1 MTDRV
6 IPASAPAGAPGDP
19 AIEPSVRI
27 LPLGGLGEIGL
38 NMMLL
43 ESGEDLL
50 AVDCG
55 LMFPDDE
62 MPGVDYVIPDFSYL
76 LARREQV
83 RGVILTHAHEDHIG
97 ALPYLLRELDVPVYG
112 PRMALAL
119 AGERLR
125 EHGLLDRARLVP
137 VEPRRAFDV
146 GGFRVE
152 PIRVTHSVVDGL
164 GYGIETPVGTLVH
177 TGDFKFDSNPID
189 GERSDYHRLA
199 ELGERGVL
207 CLMADSTNV
216 DRPGTTP
223 SEHEVGRALGDRF
236 RRAPGRVIVA
246 TFASHVHRIQ
256 QVLDLAATFGRKVA
270 LLGRSM
276 ETNVRLAAEL
286 GYLRVPDGTLLSLED
301 LSALPPYRQVIIST
315 GSQGEPNSALALMAA
330 AEHKY
335 LRVGEGDLV
344 ILSARVIPG
353 HERTVTRVVNQL
365 LRQGA
370 EVLWEEVAFVHVSGH
385 ASQDELRLMLSL
397 VRPQFFIPVHGE
409 YRHLLA
415 HGRLAQEVGLPA
427 EHVFVV
433 EDGQGLELTK
443 TGARALERVPLARVL
458 VDGKGVGDVG
468 PVVLRDRQLLAEDG
482 MVVVAVTVD
491 RAHRRARRGAGDRL
505 AGLGLRARGRGRAGG
520 GEDGGPGGPRRG
532 AERVAARARGP
543 GRSPPRHAPPL
554 HHPAVRPEADRAAGG
569 PGRLMAKA
577 RPPKPKIAARWLRE
591 AQGVV
596 ALGLAAYL
604 GVALLSYDPAL
615 RWVDQEAR
623 VGVVGLWV
631 GWALFTTVGY
641 AAYLVPVMLMVWAF
655 AAFTRPLAVGTLSI
669 SRRGRA
675 RAPGRHGTPGPAL
688 GAGAR
693 RLAPPGR
700 VARLG
705 RGGDAPPH
713 PG

>member
-6 IPASAPAGAPGDP
+6 IPAGVPAGALNDP

-27 LPLGGLGEIGL
+27 IPLGGLGEIGL
-38 NMMLL
+38 NMMLI

-55 LMFPDDE
+55 LMFPDDA
-62 MPGVDYVIPDFSYL
+62 MPGVDYVIPDFTYL
-76 LARREQV
+76 LAKRGQV

-112 PRMALAL
+112 PRMALGL

-125 EHGLLDRARLVP
+125 EHGLLDRARLVA

-164 GYGIETPVGTLVH
+164 GYAIETPVGTLVH
-177 TGDFKFDSNPID
+177 TGDFKFDPHPID

-223 SEHEVGRALGDRF
+223 SEREVGRALAERL
-236 RRAPGRVIVA
+236 RRARGRVILA

-286 GYLRVPDGTLLSLED
+286 GYLRVPEGALLPLEE
-301 LSALPPYRQVIIST
+301 LAGLPPYRQVILST

-330 AEHKY
+330 GEHKY
-335 LRVGEGDLV
+335 LEVGDGDLV

-353 HERTVTRVVNQL
+353 HERTITRLVNQL
-365 LRQGA
+365 LRLGA
-370 EVLWEEVAFVHVSGH
+370 EVLWEGVAFVHVSGH
-385 ASQDELRLMLSL
+385 ASQDELRLMQSL

-415 HGRLAQEVGLPA
+415 HARLARDAGIPA
-427 EHVFVV
+427 EHVFVI
-433 EDGQGLELTK
+433 EDGQGVELTK
-443 TGARALERVPLARVL
+443 TGARALQRFPVGRVL

-468 PVVLRDRQLLAEDG
+468 AVVLRDRELLAQDG

-491 RAHRRARRGAGDRL
+491 RVTGELIAGPEIASRGWVYER
-505 AGLGLRARGRGRAGG
+505 
-520 GEDGGPGGPRRG
+520 E
-532 AERVAARARGP
+532 AEGV
-543 GRSPPRHAPPL
+543 L
-554 HHPAVRPEADRAAGG
+554 EE
-569 PGRLMAKA
+569 AKA
-577 RPPKPKIAARWLRE
+577 ALRE
-591 AQGVV
+591 A
-596 ALGLAAYL
+596 LAAHPRETPLAREML
-604 GVALLSYDPAL
+604 GALL
-615 RWVDQEAR
+615 R
-623 VGVVGLWV
+623 
-631 GWALFTTVGY
+631 
-641 AAYLVPVMLMVWAF
+641 
-655 AAFTRPLAVGTLSI
+655 GTL
-669 SRRGRA
+669 RRFIHQRYD
-675 RAPGRHGTPGPAL
+675 RKPIVLPL
-688 GAGAR
+688 V
-693 RLAPPGR
+693 L
-700 VARLG
+700 
-705 RGGDAPPH
+705 DA
-713 PG
+713 

>member
-1 MTDRV
+1 M
-6 IPASAPAGAPGDP
+6 
-19 AIEPSVRI
+19 
-27 LPLGGLGEIGL
+27 
-38 NMMLL
+38 
-43 ESGEDLL
+43 
-50 AVDCG
+50 
-55 LMFPDDE
+55 
-62 MPGVDYVIPDFSYL
+62 
-76 LARREQV
+76 
-83 RGVILTHAHEDHIG
+83 
-97 ALPYLLRELDVPVYG
+97 
-112 PRMALAL
+112 
-119 AGERLR
+119 
-125 EHGLLDRARLVP
+125 
-137 VEPRRAFDV
+137 
-146 GGFRVE
+146 
-152 PIRVTHSVVDGL
+152 
-164 GYGIETPVGTLVH
+164 
-177 TGDFKFDSNPID
+177 
-189 GERSDYHRLA
+189 
-199 ELGERGVL
+199 
-207 CLMADSTNV
+207 
-216 DRPGTTP
+216 
-223 SEHEVGRALGDRF
+223 
-236 RRAPGRVIVA
+236 
-246 TFASHVHRIQ
+246 
-256 QVLDLAATFGRKVA
+256 
-270 LLGRSM
+270 
-276 ETNVRLAAEL
+276 RLAAEL

-491 RAHRRARRGAGDRL
+491 RGTGAVVAGPEIVSRGWVYEREAEAVLEEAR
-505 AGLGLRARGRGRAGG
+505 
-520 GEDGGPGGPRRG
+520 DGGPGGPRRG
-532 AERVAARARGP
+532 AARVAARARGP
-543 GRSPPRHAPPL
+543 GRAPPRHAPPL
-554 HHPAVRPEADRAAGG
+554 HQPAVRPEADRAAGG
-569 PGRLMAKA
+569 PGRLMAKTKTKA
-577 RPPKPKIAARWLRE
+577 RSAQPKIAARWLRE

-596 ALGLAAYL
+596 ALGLAAYP

-655 AAFTRPLAVGTLSI
+655 AAFTRPFAVGTLSI
-669 SRRGRA
+669 SV
-675 RAPGRHGTPGPAL
+675 GTAL
-688 GAGAR
+688 GL
-693 RLAPPGR
+693 LAVTASSPSSRAVRG
-700 VARLG
+700 VWLH
-705 RGGDAPPH
+705 RGGWLGWAVAGTLAAH

>member
-1 MTDRV
+1 MTHRV
-6 IPASAPAGAPGDP
+6 VPARMPAGAPGDP

-43 ESGEDLL
+43 DSGEDLL

-62 MPGVDYVIPDFSYL
+62 MPGVDYVIPDFSPL
-76 LARREQV
+76 LARRAQV

-125 EHGLLDRARLVP
+125 EHGLQDRARLLP

-152 PIRVTHSVVDGL
+152 PLRVTHSVVDGL
-164 GYGIETPVGTLVH
+164 GYGIETPVGTIVH
-177 TGDFKFDSNPID
+177 TGDFKFDANPID
-189 GERSDYHRLA
+189 GERADYHRLA

-223 SEHEVGRALGDRF
+223 SEHEVGRALADRV
-236 RRAPGRVIVA
+236 RRARGRVIVA

-256 QVLDLAATFGRKVA
+256 QILDLAAASGRKVA

-276 ETNVRLAAEL
+276 ETSVRLAAEH
-286 GYLRVPDGTLLSLED
+286 GYLPVPEGLLLPLEEV
-301 LSALPPYRQVIIST
+301 SALPAYRQVIIST

-335 LRVGEGDLV
+335 LRVTEGDLV
-344 ILSARVIPG
+344 ILSARIIPG
-353 HERTVTRVVNQL
+353 HERTVMRVVNQL

-370 EVLWEEVAFVHVSGH
+370 EVLWDGAAFVHVSGH
-385 ASQDELRLMLSL
+385 ASQDELRLMLNL
-397 VRPQFFIPVHGE
+397 VRPTFFVPVHGG

-415 HGRLAQEVGLPA
+415 HARLAQEVGVPA
-427 EHVFVV
+427 ERVLVV
-433 EDGQGLELTK
+433 EDGAGIELTK
-443 TGARALERVPLARVL
+443 TAPRRLDRVPLARVL

-491 RAHRRARRGAGDRL
+491 RASGVLVAGPEIVSRGWVYEREAEGVLEDARAAVREAL
-505 AGLGLRARGRGRAGG
+505 AEPRETPLGREALIALLRATL
-520 GEDGGPGGPRRG
+520 RRFITQ
-532 AERVAARARGP
+532 RY
-543 GRSPPRHAPPL
+543 
-554 HHPAVRPEADRAAGG
+554 DR
-569 PGRLMAKA
+569 
-577 RPPKPKIAARWLRE
+577 KP
-591 AQGVV
+591 VV
-596 ALGLAAYL
+596 L
-604 GVALLSYDPAL
+604 P
-615 RWVDQEAR
+615 
-623 VGVVGLWV
+623 VVLEV
-631 GWALFTTVGY
+631 
-641 AAYLVPVMLMVWAF
+641 
-655 AAFTRPLAVGTLSI
+655 
-669 SRRGRA
+669 
-675 RAPGRHGTPGPAL
+675 
-688 GAGAR
+688 
-693 RLAPPGR
+693 
-700 VARLG
+700 
-705 RGGDAPPH
+705 
-713 PG
+713 